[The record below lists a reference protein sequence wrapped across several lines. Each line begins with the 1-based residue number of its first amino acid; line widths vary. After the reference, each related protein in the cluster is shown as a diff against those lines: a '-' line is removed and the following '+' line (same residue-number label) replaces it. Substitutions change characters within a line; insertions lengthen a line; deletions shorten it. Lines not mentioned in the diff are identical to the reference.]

1 MEKHKPCI
9 TLEVLNEVCWVS
21 GKKKQLIY
29 EPLEQKCL
37 KENISVEKV
46 TYFLINLEAKE
57 LHSKYF
63 YRVVLGFKVK
73 TFSVELLPQK
83 IWLLAEIH

>member
-9 TLEVLNEVCWVS
+9 TLEVLNEACWVS
-21 GKKKQLIY
+21 GKKKQFIY

-57 LHSKYF
+57 
-63 YRVVLGFKVK
+63 
-73 TFSVELLPQK
+73 
-83 IWLLAEIH
+83 